1 MIFFHIAAIL
11 GLFFVVRL
19 SFSTS
24 SWASSAFVAGF
35 LARLDAIDKLAVLVC
50 IIAHSCCVPMGKA
63 WHVAV
68 FIIRHEPLGQR
79 LEL

>member
-1 MIFFHIAAIL
+1 
-11 GLFFVVRL
+11 
-19 SFSTS
+19 
-24 SWASSAFVAGF
+24 
-35 LARLDAIDKLAVLVC
+35 VC